1 MQPHETVHAIPLW
14 VGGRACLKLAP
25 VFRDVINPVTGLIL
39 RRIPLCG
46 SGDVEEALQSAR
58 SGLGA
63 WQSLGGN
70 GRLLLLAALGDA
82 LRALSGHF
90 SALVA
95 EETGQQPSQADEEVA
110 RLVALLRAP
119 SAGAVDGVGGVA
131 VVSGASKSL
140 VAVAGP
146 AVSALAAGA
155 TLLVCPAPESPSA
168 LFALAELSGRCGFPP
183 GVINVVYPNGEAL
196 AHLRSVAGVTVLP

>member
-1 MQPHETVHAIPLW
+1 MQRHETVHAIPLW

-25 VFRDVINPVTGLIL
+25 VFRDVLNPVTGQVL

-46 SGDVEEALQSAR
+46 PGDVEEALQSAR
-58 SGLGA
+58 AGLGA
-63 WQSLGGN
+63 WQSLGGS
-70 GRLLLLAALGDA
+70 GRTLLLAALGDA
-82 LRALSGHF
+82 LGALSGHF

-95 EETGQQPSQADEEVA
+95 EETGQQASLADKEIA
-110 RLVALLRAP
+110 HLVALLHAP
-119 SAGAVDGVGGVA
+119 SAGAVVGVT

-140 VAVAGP
+140 AAVAGQ

-183 GVINVVYPNGEAL
+183 GAVNVVYPNGEAL
-196 AHLRSVAGVTVLP
+196 AHLRSMAGVTVLP

>member
-1 MQPHETVHAIPLW
+1 MHRHETVHAIPLW

-25 VFRDVINPVTGLIL
+25 VFRDVLSPVSGRVL

-46 SGDVEEALQSAR
+46 PGEVEEALQSAR
-58 SGLGA
+58 AGLGA
-63 WQSLGGN
+63 WQGLGGS
-70 GRLLLLAALGDA
+70 GRALLLAALGDA
-82 LRALSGHF
+82 LGALSGHF
-90 SALVA
+90 STLVA
-95 EETGQQPSQADEEVA
+95 EETGKEPLLADEEIA
-110 RLVALLRAP
+110 QLVALLRAP
-119 SAGAVDGVGGVA
+119 SAGAVAGVA

-140 VAVAGP
+140 AAVAGQ

-183 GVINVVYPNGEAL
+183 GVINVVYPSSDAL

>member
-1 MQPHETVHAIPLW
+1 MQRHETVHAIPLW

-25 VFRDVINPVTGLIL
+25 VFRDVLNPVTGQVL

-46 SGDVEEALQSAR
+46 PGDVEEALRSAR
-58 SGLGA
+58 AGLGA
-63 WQSLGGN
+63 WQSLGGS
-70 GRLLLLAALGDA
+70 GRMMLLAALGDA
-82 LRALSGHF
+82 LCALSGHF

-95 EETGQQPSQADEEVA
+95 EETGQQASLADKEIA
-110 RLVALLRAP
+110 HLVALLRAP
-119 SAGAVDGVGGVA
+119 SAGAVVGVA
-131 VVSGASKSL
+131 VVSGASKSFA
-140 VAVAGP
+140 AVAGQ

-183 GVINVVYPNGEAL
+183 GAVNVVYPNGEAL
-196 AHLRSVAGVTVLP
+196 AHLRSMAGVTVLP